1 MMGKSPKSGFLSP
14 DFRGNTL
21 DHACGTEICF
31 TAVSV
36 EPFKI
41 LASTLI
47 VTRLTKGVRHLFR
60 KGGKHVNT
68 QSRLSDGYFSNSHTS
83 LFQNLNA
90 FLTTVSENVRR

>member
-14 DFRGNTL
+14 DFGGNTL
-21 DHACGTEICF
+21 DQVCGAEICF

-41 LASTLI
+41 LASALFATC
-47 VTRLTKGVRHLFR
+47 LTKGVRHSFR
-60 KGGKHVNT
+60 KRGEHVNT
-68 QSRLSDGYFSNSHTS
+68 QSRLPNGYFSNSHTS
-83 LFQNLNA
+83 LLQNLNI